1 MACLKNT
8 LNLDLRSSRI
18 LMTVGRG
25 FLFLMHFKWMKPE
38 FFSFPFIR
46 GIFIMDRKPTYDELE
61 NKVIE
66 LEKEVYEYRKIVES
80 QRQQEFTAQSYLDIA
95 RVIILAINARGEIT
109 LINKK
114 GCEILE
120 YGENEL
126 IGRNWFE
133 TCLPEE
139 RRKDIIDV
147 FRKLLDGEIE
157 NIEYFQNSVLTK
169 NGDERIIDW
178 YNTLLR
184 DESGKAVGTLS
195 SGEDVTE
202 KVLAQK
208 ELQAAHEEL
217 ANFSKELEKM
227 VQEKTEELNKK
238 NIQLIEAERLAALGK
253 ISNSVAHDLRNPLTV
268 VGGFVRRLHENT
280 PDDDANKKYLR
291 IILAEVRVLES
302 KLSEIIKI
310 RNVKDKITNHHAP

>member
-1 MACLKNT
+1 
-8 LNLDLRSSRI
+8 
-18 LMTVGRG
+18 
-25 FLFLMHFKWMKPE
+25 
-38 FFSFPFIR
+38 
-46 GIFIMDRKPTYDELE
+46 MDRKPTYDELE

-310 RNVKDKITNHHAP
+310 RDVKDKIANHHAP